1 MISDQF
7 LFAIQRSYNCA
18 YPGCPTSKNEE
29 DDFVIVRRQRLCSN
43 VQCNFPRVTTRDVQI
58 IAFSIFGPCCDDVIA
73 LALALQVGELWR
85 QNLNLMRESTHF
97 EGRRVNPGSEANF

>member
-1 MISDQF
+1 MYKKKSKDLDQK
-7 LFAIQRSYNCA
+7 LVCKI
-18 YPGCPTSKNEE
+18 
-29 DDFVIVRRQRLCSN
+29 I
-43 VQCNFPRVTTRDVQI
+43 RDVQI
-58 IAFSIFGPCCDDVIA
+58 IGFSIFGPCCDDVIA